1 MLNCHTALHLLVRV
15 ALDGT
20 PASGKELASMDV
32 STSLVSTLP
41 NERANGAPCP
51 SHGYRIGQLV
61 AGRYRLS
68 QTLSEGSMGAV
79 WLARDLVLEL
89 PVAVKLVHRDASLSS
104 ADRTYLSDRLMREAR
119 ATAAVRHPAI
129 VRVLDYGVT
138 LSAGA
143 YLVMDQLEGQSLGRR
158 LRRGGRIVPERAV
171 QVLLPIADALAA
183 VHAHG
188 IVHRDVKPD
197 NVFLSRDNHGRIQPK
212 VIDFGLA
219 KLSKTPSVVLTGSGV
234 LGTPEYMP
242 PEQVIESSTVDH
254 RADIWGFSVVL
265 YEMLSGAIPFP
276 GRSCP
281 EILRAILDREVPPLT
296 TIDPALWEI
305 LARGLRKDPAE
316 RPASMAELGRELA
329 AWLAARGVGEDIT
342 GSSLRT
348 QWPIGGDQ
356 PDAVSR

>member
-1 MLNCHTALHLLVRV
+1 MT
-15 ALDGT
+15 
-20 PASGKELASMDV
+20 S
-32 STSLVSTLP
+32 SLVSTLP
-41 NERANGAPCP
+41 NERAAANPGA

-79 WLARDLVLEL
+79 WLARDLVLDL
-89 PVAVKLVHRDASLSS
+89 PVAVKLLHRDANLSTS
-104 ADRTYLSDRLMREAR
+104 DRSYLTDRLMREAR

-158 LRRGGRIVPERAV
+158 LRRRGRVVPERAV

-183 VHAHG
+183 VHARG

-219 KLSKTPSVVLTGSGV
+219 KLSQAPTSMLTGSGV

-254 RADIWGFSVVL
+254 RADVWGFSVVL

-276 GRSCP
+276 GRSYP

-296 TIDPALWEI
+296 ALGIDPELWDI
-305 LARGLRKDPAE
+305 VASGLRKDPAE
-316 RPASMAELGRELA
+316 RHASMAELGQKLA
-329 AWLAARGVGEDIT
+329 DWLAVRGVLEDIT
-342 GSSLRT
+342 GASLRT
-348 QWPIGGDQ
+348 QWPSPRWDQ
-356 PDAVSR
+356 AEPPST